1 MYGATIPEDD
11 QAMLSKQPKNQ
22 APGCRGYGL
31 FGLVVAL
38 CVGVLIGALGMAM
51 VFPASRPAFL
61 TERTALDQ
69 MQMASDQLAT
79 PQQEL
84 VRCSA
89 NHLECGGT
97 GGCQGSTAELAP
109 ERRAAMELD
118 AQSECQAALLKYL
131 EGSDYR
137 TGFLSPGDCVHI
149 SKSCRCL
156 NQ

>member
-1 MYGATIPEDD
+1 MTRPSGFQTTEKGNA
-11 QAMLSKQPKNQ
+11 
-22 APGCRGYGL
+22 
-31 FGLVVAL
+31 GLVDRRPVA
-38 CVGVLIGALGMAM
+38 GA
-51 VFPASRPAFL
+51 V
-61 TERTALDQ
+61 
-69 MQMASDQLAT
+69 
-79 PQQEL
+79 
-84 VRCSA
+84 
-89 NHLECGGT
+89 
-97 GGCQGSTAELAP
+97 TAELAP

>member
-1 MYGATIPEDD
+1 MYGATIPEDED
-11 QAMLSKQPKNQ
+11 AEALVSKQPSKNQ
-22 APGCRGYGL
+22 APARG

-38 CVGVLIGALGMAM
+38 CVGVLIGALGTAM
-51 VFPASRPAFL
+51 VLPASRPAFL

-69 MQMASDQLAT
+69 MASDQLAT

-84 VRCSA
+84 VTCTG
-89 NHLECGGT
+89 NHLEDGGV
-97 GGCQGSTAELAP
+97 GGCKGSTAELAP